1 MIVITSSTVLFCQLL
16 FALWVYSKLYSLVNI
31 TWMWFYVAQRK
42 NNIAREWPVQK
53 LTFSFG
59 GIPQFLSECTALG
72 RCFFGLATGNMLP
85 HVNLTLLERIGVNR
99 VGYLKT

>member
-16 FALWVYSKLYSLVNI
+16 FALWVYGKLYSLVNI

-53 LTFSFG
+53 LAYSFG

-72 RCFFGLATGNMLP
+72 RCFFWFGNWQ
-85 HVNLTLLERIGVNR
+85 HVASCKFDAAGKNWS
-99 VGYLKT
+99 K